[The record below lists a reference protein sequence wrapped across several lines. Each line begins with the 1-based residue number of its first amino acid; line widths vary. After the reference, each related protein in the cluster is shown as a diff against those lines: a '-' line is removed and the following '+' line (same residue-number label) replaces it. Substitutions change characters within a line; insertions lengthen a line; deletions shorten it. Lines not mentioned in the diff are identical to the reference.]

1 MRVTCRQCKKVY
13 EIPDER
19 LPHGKKVAFP
29 CRSCETLVEI
39 DLRPKEAPPA
49 SVKENT
55 PPPAAKKAATVKE
68 KKRLAGVSL
77 KKVILGGA
85 TKLPAIPQAVLEA
98 LKTIRRP
105 DATFEEISTVLSLDQ
120 AITVDVLKLANSAHY
135 GQAGR
140 ITSVHK
146 ASIVLGLKTLVELI
160 VIVGTSEMLRKKL
173 KGYNIPASYTWKHA
187 LATGFAAK
195 ILAER
200 KGDENAHD
208 AFTAGLI
215 HDVGKIVLDPYVFER
230 KADFD
235 DYFASRQRMFYH
247 GEKRLLGF
255 DHAEIAFDLCRTWNI
270 PQEIRDG
277 VKYHHEPSKVKRRMA
292 YIVHAANIIAKRT
305 SIEPENDDAVMEA
318 DQAAFEFLNINAED
332 ILYIA
337 EAVENA
343 VMSILI

>member
-13 EIPDER
+13 DIPDER
-19 LPHGKKVAFP
+19 LPQGKKVAFP
-29 CRSCETLVEI
+29 CRDCETLVEI
-39 DLRPKEAPPA
+39 DLRPKEPP
-49 SVKENT
+49 SPPDQEIVK
-55 PPPAAKKAATVKE
+55 PPAAKKAATVKE

-85 TKLPAIPQAVLEA
+85 TKLPAIPQVVLDA
-98 LKTIRRP
+98 LKIIRRS
-105 DATFEEISTVLSLDQ
+105 DATFEEISHVLSLDQ

-135 GQAGR
+135 GQAGK
-140 ITSVHK
+140 ITSVHQ

-215 HDVGKIVLDPYVFER
+215 HDVGKIVLNPYVLER
-230 KADFD
+230 KAEFD
-235 DYFASRQRMFYH
+235 DYFSSRQRMFYH
-247 GEKRLLGF
+247 AEKRFLGF

-277 VKYHHEPSKVKRRMA
+277 VKYHHEPYRVKKKMA
-292 YIVHAANIIAKRT
+292 YIIHVANIIAKRT
-305 SIEPENDDAVMEA
+305 SIEPEDDDAIMEA
-318 DQAAFEFLNINAED
+318 DQHAFTFLNIGPED

-337 EAVENA
+337 EDVENA
-343 VMSILI
+343 VMSIMG